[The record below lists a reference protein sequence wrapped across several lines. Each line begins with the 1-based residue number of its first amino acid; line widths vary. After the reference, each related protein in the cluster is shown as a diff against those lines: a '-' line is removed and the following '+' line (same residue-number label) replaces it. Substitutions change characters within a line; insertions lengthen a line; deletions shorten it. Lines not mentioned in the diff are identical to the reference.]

1 MKHKVTIGVFGII
14 TNKQDEILLVHRN
27 DYDLWNLPWGALD
40 PNESP
45 WDGVIREV
53 KEETWLDIEVTKLLW
68 IYSKPTENDI
78 VINFLC
84 KEIWGE
90 FTLNEEARD
99 IKYFPIKDIPKN
111 TIPKQ
116 VDRIHDYFEDKN
128 KVVMKVQ
135 RGKSTIQLLNE
146 GKL

>member
-1 MKHKVTIGVFGII
+1 MKHKVTIGVFAII
-14 TNKQDEILLVHRN
+14 TNEKDEILLVHRN

-40 PNESP
+40 SNESP

-53 KEETWLDIEVTKLLW
+53 KEETWLDVEVTKLLW

-84 KEIWGE
+84 KEIWGK

-99 IKYFPIKDIPKN
+99 IRYFSLQDMPQN

-116 VDRIHDYFEDKN
+116 VDRINDYVENKN
-128 KVVMKVQ
+128 EVIMKVQ
-135 RGKSTIQLLNE
+135 GWKSTIQLINE
-146 GKL
+146 WKL